1 MHITN
6 KLPAWYN
13 ATPEVLTTY
22 NECTELNY
30 TNQLTPKSDHLIIQA
45 IKTITQN

>member
-13 ATPEVLTTY
+13 ATPEVLATY
-22 NECTELNY
+22 DGCTKLNS
-30 TNQLTPKSDHLIIQA
+30 TKHLTPKSDHLIIKD
-45 IKTITQN
+45 IKKIIQN